1 MKRGTPDH
9 PKVYELALAL
19 KVRRVTAIGHL
30 ELLFHFTSQYAPQ
43 GNIGKF
49 SDKRIAAA
57 LDWHKRPEIIIDA
70 LVSTGWVDPHSD
82 LRLCVHDWNIH
93 CDRTTLQRLARVG
106 LVPISISPTAN
117 GCEVNPRLTQDRF
130 EVDPRSI
137 PGLSEVNPGLVS
149 DQPAIHPV
157 DTSSTAKQNQPVT
170 ANVCTQSETNNRT
183 PPVPMPLPLPL
194 PEPEPLRRLPTSDL
208 SPIAKRIFDRHPLGK
223 KTTPVATERALAQ
236 RVMDAVN
243 PQAQAELLETRHAGW
258 CASEQWQ
265 DAAGRYAPKLDR
277 WLISPDSDAEP
288 PPPTRNSTSRKPMTA
303 YERVMAEAEAEEKA
317 RCQ

>member
-1 MKRGTPDH
+1 MKRGGPEH
-9 PKVYELALAL
+9 PKTVMLVMELERIYAAHHKRTSFNGKPEAVGLL
-19 KVRRVTAIGHL
+19 EVLWDWCSKYAI
-30 ELLFHFTSQYAPQ
+30 Q
-43 GNIGKF
+43 GDIGKWP
-49 SDKRIAAA
+49 DDVIAKSIGWQWSGKE
-57 LDWHKRPEIIIDA
+57 LIDA
-70 LVSTGWVDPHSD
+70 LIKSRWIDRAPEPH
-82 LRLCVHDWNIH
+82 RLVIHDIKDHATNTWRQN
-93 CDRTTLQRLARVG
+93 LQDAG
-106 LVPISISPTAN
+106 LTWWDGSSPRKYSIKKTPEKLQNNSRISPQA
-117 GCEVNPRLTQDRF
+117 E
-130 EVDPRSI
+130 
-137 PGLSEVNPGLVS
+137 
-149 DQPAIHPV
+149 
-157 DTSSTAKQNQPVT
+157 
-170 ANVCTQSETNNRT
+170 
-183 PPVPMPLPLPL
+183 
-194 PEPEPLRRLPTSDL
+194 PEPEPQAEPERVQSVRVAPADL

-243 PQAQAELLETRHAGW
+243 PQAQAEILETRHAGW